1 MRVLITGASGLIG
14 TALTAALRARG
25 DEAVAL
31 RRPAHWDPGAGF
43 IDRDAVAGHDAV
55 VHLAGE
61 SIGARRWTPE
71 QKARIIDSRRVG
83 TALLAEALAALPDG
97 DRPPVLV
104 SASGINYY
112 GDRGDETLDES
123 SAPGS
128 GFLTEVTLAWEAATS
143 PAADAGVRVVWARNG
158 MVLSAREG
166 ALARQL
172 LPFRLGLGGPLGGG
186 RQWWS
191 WISLDDEVGAILH
204 CLATPTVSG
213 PVNCVS
219 PTPVRQREFAS
230 TLGRVLRRPAVLP
243 TPLIPLRLR
252 YGSDLVDELLLASM
266 RVVPAALTASGYPFR
281 HPTLEPALRS
291 ALAATD

>member
-83 TALLAEALAALPDG
+83 TALLAEALATLPDG
-97 DRPPVLV
+97 DRPAVLV

-112 GDRGDETLDES
+112 GDRGD
-123 SAPGS
+123 
-128 GFLTEVTLAWEAATS
+128 
-143 PAADAGVRVVWARNG
+143 
-158 MVLSAREG
+158 
-166 ALARQL
+166 
-172 LPFRLGLGGPLGGG
+172 
-186 RQWWS
+186 
-191 WISLDDEVGAILH
+191 
-204 CLATPTVSG
+204 
-213 PVNCVS
+213 
-219 PTPVRQREFAS
+219 
-230 TLGRVLRRPAVLP
+230 
-243 TPLIPLRLR
+243 
-252 YGSDLVDELLLASM
+252 
-266 RVVPAALTASGYPFR
+266 
-281 HPTLEPALRS
+281 
-291 ALAATD
+291 